1 MPHCLSAGKVPSNSI
16 STPSDSALPAIPSPS
31 RVNRTGGKAYNI
43 SSSFFTGRFETTELQ
58 PGATEI
64 FELQIGRKRRSTKKS
79 RTIKV
84 IGTSKSDPSKVDIVK
99 EGLKIK
105 RLRR

>member
-1 MPHCLSAGKVPSNSI
+1 L
-16 STPSDSALPAIPSPS
+16 
-31 RVNRTGGKAYNI
+31 
-43 SSSFFTGRFETTELQ
+43 ETTELQ

-64 FELQIGRKRRSTKKS
+64 FELQIGRNRRSTKKS

-84 IGTSKSDPSKVDIVK
+84 IGTSKGDPSKVDIVK
-99 EGLKIK
+99 AGLKIK

>member
-1 MPHCLSAGKVPSNSI
+1 
-16 STPSDSALPAIPSPS
+16 
-31 RVNRTGGKAYNI
+31 VNRTGGKAY
-43 SSSFFTGRFETTELQ
+43 SFSPSFFTGWLETTEPQ
-58 PGATEI
+58 PVATET
-64 FELQIGRKRRSTKKS
+64 FELQIGRKSRSTKKS

-99 EGLKIK
+99 AGLKIK